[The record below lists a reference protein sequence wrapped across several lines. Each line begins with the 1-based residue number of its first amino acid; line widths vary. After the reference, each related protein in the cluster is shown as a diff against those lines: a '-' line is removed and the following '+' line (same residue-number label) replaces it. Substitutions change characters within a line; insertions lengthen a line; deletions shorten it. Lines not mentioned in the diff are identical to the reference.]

1 MNTTGSSVELADLVP
16 ATDYEVE
23 ATLVFVGG
31 GSGPPL
37 RVARATLEDG
47 EGGRESERGEGRGGG
62 RVWIVWVGCREF
74 CCVPLAWS
82 VSVCKH
88 TYPLPAA
95 VDIYPACAP
104 LFPAAPPSP

>member
-47 EGGRESERGEGRGGG
+47 EGGRGSERGEGRGGG
-62 RVWIVWVGCREF
+62 RVWIVWVGCRELCF
-74 CCVPLAWS
+74 VLAWS

-88 TYPLPAA
+88 MHPLPAA
-95 VDIYPACAP
+95 VDICSARAP